1 MGGGHTL
8 FVLLHCYYFSK
19 ISLGGSCHTPLP
31 PYANFSLNFMT
42 AELMKKNSDVF
53 AADILQQFFP
63 LIFKVNSSSF
73 DQSRKK

>member
-1 MGGGHTL
+1 
-8 FVLLHCYYFSK
+8 
-19 ISLGGSCHTPLP
+19 
-31 PYANFSLNFMT
+31 MT